1 MKKSGQLKDPDSDNY
16 ATPHQSE
23 SNPKNDEVHQ
33 VEEVVEEGMGMTDN
47 TIGNASWQNTNN
59 STMNST
65 VAAASMPSS
74 VGESIVTDDRAPST
88 INLDDMVDLLSK
100 DQALIS
106 LVEVSLLP
114 ALLLLCLSL

>member
-16 ATPHQSE
+16 ASPHQSE
-23 SNPKNDEVHQ
+23 SNPNKDEVHQ
-33 VEEVVEEGMGMTDN
+33 VEEVVEEGMTDN
-47 TIGNASWQNTNN
+47 TIGWQNTNN

-65 VAAASMPSS
+65 IAAASMPSS

-114 ALLLLCLSL
+114 AILLLCLFL